1 MSLINDALKKAQLE
15 RNGKNA
21 PAASNPDV
29 STAVTGG
36 VAGGRRGVLVAL
48 VFLVLIGAGGAAY
61 FSGVFDAA
69 EPVASLP
76 PKAAPKAPSPAVPPT
91 KPAVVAEA
99 KPEPAAPVVPAV
111 PAPPPAP
118 APAAPIPAPAP
129 VEVAA
134 PAPAPA
140 APVAPK
146 KDPAVETLVGL
157 MNLSLVRKST
167 GRCVLDGSIYKVGE
181 LVKSDPLIKLEEV
194 SDSGVVFTDAKGV
207 RYEKNRN

>member
-91 KPAVVAEA
+91 KPAVVVVAEA
-99 KPEPAAPVVPAV
+99 KPEPAAPVVPAI

-118 APAAPIPAPAP
+118 APAAPLPAPAP
-129 VEVAA
+129 VEVA
-134 PAPAPA
+134 APA

-146 KDPAVETLVGL
+146 KDPAVEALVGL

-181 LVKSDPLIKLEEV
+181 LVKSDPLIKLEAV